1 MRPFRS
7 IAGLLAGLV
16 ATSAVADEEMRL
28 LADPAEQVPAFLI
41 QVPASVDSVLIA
53 NTASSELLRVANQTT
68 SYPVQERR
76 YMSVGTRGV
85 GKQRTGDRKTP
96 LGVYFMT
103 EELDTRRMDPKYG
116 AAAFVL
122 DYPNVWDRVQSRTG
136 HGIWLHGVH
145 PATPVR
151 PPLDTDGCLAL
162 PNAELLDL
170 KPNLTLQAMPVIV
183 TRHMQWASPEGIAEV
198 RGELNAAV
206 EAWRTSLAAGDLYAH
221 LAHYHNDFTARGMS
235 KPEWARFR
243 AASLA
248 ANPVIDVSI
257 DDLLLLR
264 DPEEPDLYL
273 ARFRQTLTSARG
285 EVSLTKRLYWRR
297 DDAGLKVVAE
307 DAG

>member
-1 MRPFRS
+1 MRPVRS
-7 IAGLLAGLV
+7 LFALLASLV
-16 ATSAVADEEMRL
+16 AASSTADEELRL
-28 LADPAEQVPAFLI
+28 PVDPVDQVSAYLI
-41 QVPASVDSVLIA
+41 QVPESIDSVLIA
-53 NTASSELLRVANQTT
+53 NAASSELLRVANDDV
-68 SYPVQERR
+68 SFPVRERR

-85 GKQRTGDRKTP
+85 GKQRTGDRRTP

-122 DYPNVWDRVQSRTG
+122 DYPNAWDRTRSRTG
-136 HGIWLHGVH
+136 YGIWLHGVH
-145 PATPVR
+145 PATPIR

-170 KPNLTLQAMPVIV
+170 KPNLTLNAMPVIV
-183 TRHMQWASPEGIAEV
+183 TRRMQWDSRDRIAEV
-198 RGELNAAV
+198 RRELNAAV
-206 EAWRTSLAAGDLYAH
+206 EAWRVSLESGDLYSH
-221 LAHYHNDFTARGMS
+221 LELHHAEFTARGMD

-248 ANPVIDVSI
+248 ANPVTAVSI

-264 DPEEPDLYL
+264 DPEEPELYL
-273 ARFRQTLTSARG
+273 ARFRQTLTNADG

-297 DDAGLKVVAE
+297 DDAGLKVIAE

>member
-1 MRPFRS
+1 MRPVRALFV
-7 IAGLLAGLV
+7 LLAGLV
-16 ATSAVADEEMRL
+16 TVDSTADEEMHL
-28 LADPAEQVPAFLI
+28 PMVSADQVPAYLI
-41 QVPASVDSVLIA
+41 QVPASIDSVLIA
-53 NTASSELLRVANQTT
+53 NAASSELLRVANEVA
-68 SYPVQERR
+68 SFAVLDRR

-85 GKQRTGDRKTP
+85 GKQRSGDRRTP

-103 EELDTRRMDPKYG
+103 EELDTSRMDPKYG

-122 DYPNVWDRVQSRTG
+122 DYPNAWDRTRSRTG

-162 PNAELLDL
+162 PNDELLDL
-170 KPNLTLQAMPVIV
+170 KPNLRLHEIPVIV
-183 TRHMQWASPEGIAEV
+183 TRRMQWDSRDRLAEV

-206 EAWRTSLAAGDLYAH
+206 EAWRASLEAGDLYSH
-221 LAHYHNDFTARGMS
+221 LELHHAEFTARGMD

-248 ANPVIDVSI
+248 ANPVTDVEI

-264 DPEEPDLYL
+264 DPEEPELYL
-273 ARFRQTLTSARG
+273 ARFRQTLTNADS

-297 DDAGLKVVAE
+297 DDTGFKVIAE